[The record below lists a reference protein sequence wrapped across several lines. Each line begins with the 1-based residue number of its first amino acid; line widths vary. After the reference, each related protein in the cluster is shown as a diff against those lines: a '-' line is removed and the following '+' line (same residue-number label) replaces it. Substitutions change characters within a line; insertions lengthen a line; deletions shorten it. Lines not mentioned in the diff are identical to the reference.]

1 MTEDELLER
10 VSKVDPD
17 ASNKL
22 KEIYERVALDPK
34 YAEKTNFADTEDE
47 DDAAE
52 AIGNLFLWDETEE
65 GVDYWWDLKGRLE
78 KANL

>member
-1 MTEDELLER
+1 MTKDEFLER
-10 VSKVDPD
+10 VSRIDPD

-22 KEIYERVALDPK
+22 KEIYKRVALGPK
-34 YAEKTNFADTEDE
+34 YAEKINFTDTDNE

-52 AIGNLFLWDETEE
+52 AIGNLFIWDETEE